1 MFEFW
6 PLLPLFYRFPYARF
20 NVFIVDIAEARQI
33 EDERNQFRSRACD
46 VISRLI
52 IRSGVQQRSMIVP
65 PTTPATPIPQTLSTA
80 ATLASTI
87 TQPLSTVAIAA
98 YQVSAPPTTPPATV
112 TSPTE
117 AIAARATS
125 PPPDETPPTITSVS
139 PRRQA
144 ATAPA
149 KPAATLATSS
159 PLITTPRATQPTP
172 AAAIP
177 LTPLQRLPQP
187 AKTPTPA
194 ILPTAKPA
202 TPVSTASADPDIC
215 ASCSRTTNRGYV
227 ICRFCEHNIC
237 RVCSRTELDRKLFEK
252 YVAGEEMF
260 FCDQAECSAV
270 RPKRGSRAKRRIE
283 KLST

>member
-52 IRSGVQQRSMIVP
+52 IRSVVQQRSMIVP

-87 TQPLSTVAIAA
+87 TQHLSTVAIAA

-125 PPPDETPPTITSVS
+125 PPPDETPP
-139 PRRQA
+139 
-144 ATAPA
+144 A

-172 AAAIP
+172 AA
-177 LTPLQRLPQP
+177 
-187 AKTPTPA
+187 
-194 ILPTAKPA
+194 LPTAKPA

-227 ICRFCEHNIC
+227 I
-237 RVCSRTELDRKLFEK
+237 ELDRKLFEK